1 MTVAART
8 TLAARV
14 LLAVFALLL
23 AYTVLLPSDG
33 HEVLGL
39 VRSVAQVISGVGLP
53 FWLVF
58 RVLEF
63 SANIVMFVPFGV
75 LVPLAF
81 GRLDGRVAW
90 LTIAAGAGL
99 SMAIELSQLVIP
111 GRVSSVLDV
120 VANTLGAAVGVACVW
135 VAERAPRSTGAAGGG
150 D

>member
-8 TLAARV
+8 TLTARV
-14 LLAVFALLL
+14 LLAVFALML

-39 VRSVAQVISGVGLP
+39 VRSVAQFISGFGLP

-63 SANIVMFVPFGV
+63 GANIVMFVPFGV

-81 GRLDGRVAW
+81 GRLDRRVAW

-135 VAERAPRSTGAAGGG
+135 VVVRWSARTLTSRA
-150 D
+150 